1 MSAASEL
8 SGAADWVAL
17 GATDVKVTRIGFGTA
32 PLGGLFEA
40 LEDDQAT
47 AAVTR
52 ALGGGIGYF
61 DSAPHYGWGLA
72 ESRLGSALV
81 GVTPLPA
88 VGTKI
93 GYSLRPS
100 TAPPHAF
107 VGAPELEPYV
117 DWSPAGIERSFEASL
132 ERLGVDRVDVLYLHD
147 PTNGEFDEM
156 IRVGAATARRWQ
168 AEGLVGAI
176 GAGMN
181 QADEALELLRRVEL
195 DCLLIAGR
203 VSLLDQTAIP
213 ELLPYCQ
220 AHGVAVVVGGVFNSG
235 ILAAPDTAPLF
246 DYAPASDEV
255 VNRTSA
261 IRRICEAHDV
271 PLAAA
276 ALQFPFRYPAVAS
289 VIPGMRSPDEVED
302 NLRLYAHAIPE
313 KLWVDLEQAEL
324 IAPLGGR

>member
-1 MSAASEL
+1 MSAAHDL
-8 SGAADWVAL
+8 SGAADPVAL
-17 GATDVKVTRIGFGTA
+17 GKTGVKLTRIGFGTA

-40 LEDDQAT
+40 VDDVVAT
-47 AAVTR
+47 AAVRR
-52 ALGGGIGYF
+52 ALDAGIGYF

-72 ESRLGSALV
+72 ERRLGGALANA
-81 GVTPLPA
+81 TPMPA
-88 VGTKI
+88 IGTKI

-100 TAPPHAF
+100 AAPPHAF

-117 DWSPAGIERSFEASL
+117 DWSPAGIERSLEASF

-147 PTNGEFDEM
+147 PTNGEFADL

-168 AEGLVGAI
+168 AEGLVGAV

-181 QADEALELLRRVEL
+181 VASEALELLRRVEL

-213 ELLPYCQ
+213 ALLPYCE
-220 AHGVAVVVGGVFNSG
+220 AHDVAVVVGGVFNSG
-235 ILAAPDTAPLF
+235 ILAAPDTAPNF
-246 DYAPASDEV
+246 DYGPASDEILT
-255 VNRTSA
+255 RTAA
-261 IRRICEAHDV
+261 IRSICKASDV

-289 VIPGMRSPDEVED
+289 VIPGMRSAKEVDD
-302 NLRLYAHAIPE
+302 NLRLYAHEIPE
-313 KLWVDLEQAEL
+313 TLWRDLEKAEL
-324 IAPLGGR
+324 IAARDE

>member
-1 MSAASEL
+1 MSAAHDL
-8 SGAADWVAL
+8 SGAADSVVL

-40 LEDDQAT
+40 VDDVQAI
-47 AAVTR
+47 AAVRR
-52 ALGGGIGYF
+52 ALDAGIGYF

-72 ESRLGSALV
+72 ERRLGAGLA
-81 GVTPLPA
+81 GVTPMPA

-100 TAPPHAF
+100 AAPPHAF
-107 VGAPELEPYV
+107 VGAPPLEPYV
-117 DWSPAGIERSFEASL
+117 DWSPAGIERSLEASF

-147 PTNGEFDEM
+147 PTNGEFDEL
-156 IRVGAATARRWQ
+156 IKVGAATARRWQ

-181 QADEALELLRRVEL
+181 VASDALELLRRVEL

-213 ELLPYCQ
+213 GLLPYCQ
-220 AHGVAVVVGGVFNSG
+220 AHDVAVVVGGVFNSG
-235 ILAAPDTAPLF
+235 ILAAPDTARHF
-246 DYAPASDEV
+246 DYGLASDEV
-255 VNRTSA
+255 VNRTAA
-261 IRRICEAHDV
+261 IRRICEANDV

-276 ALQFPFRYPAVAS
+276 ALQFPFRYPGVAS
-289 VIPGMRSPDEVED
+289 VIPGMRSAKEVDD
-302 NLRLYAHAIPE
+302 NLRLYAHEIPE
-313 KLWVDLEQAEL
+313 TLWRDLERADL
-324 IAPLGGR
+324 ITSREE

>member
-1 MSAASEL
+1 MSEARDL
-8 SGAADWVAL
+8 SGAADSVAL
-17 GATDVKVTRIGFGTA
+17 GGTDVRVSRIGFGTA

-40 LEDDQAT
+40 VDEARAV
-47 AAVTR
+47 AAVGR
-52 ALGGGIGYF
+52 ALDAGIAYF

-72 ESRLGSALV
+72 ERRLGAALAD
-81 GVTPLPA
+81 VTPVPA

-107 VGAPELEPYV
+107 MGAPPLEPYV
-117 DWSPAGIERSFEASL
+117 DWSRAGIERSFEESL

-147 PTNGEFDEM
+147 PTSGDFDEL

-168 AEGLVGAI
+168 AEGLVGAV

-181 QADEALELLRRVEL
+181 DATDALELLRRVEL

-203 VSLLDQTAIP
+203 VSLLDQSAVP

-220 AHGVAVVVGGVFNSG
+220 SHGVAVVVGGVFNSG
-235 ILAAPDTAPLF
+235 ILAAPDTARHF
-246 DYAPASDEV
+246 DYAPASDEI
-255 VNRTSA
+255 VNRTGV
-261 IRRICEAHDV
+261 IRRICEANDV

-276 ALQFPFRYPAVAS
+276 ALQFPFRYPTVAS
-289 VIPGMRSPDEVED
+289 VIPGMRSAGEVED
-302 NLRLYAHAIPE
+302 NLRLYEHDIPE
-313 KLWVDLEQAEL
+313 TLWRDLESAQL
-324 IAPLGGR
+324 IAPLERG